1 MATTD
6 TASAG
11 TQPNPRQN
19 FGGDAAPAPTG
30 TENTEVTEA
39 GIDAAF
45 VADRQMFWSR
55 FTSFTT
61 FAVIA
66 VVLLLVA
73 MAVFLL

>member
-6 TASAG
+6 PATTD

-19 FGGDAAPAPTG
+19 FGDHAPPDNASAA
-30 TENTEVTEA
+30 NTQVTAA
-39 GIDAAF
+39 GIDEAF

-61 FAVIA
+61 GA
-66 VVLLLVA
+66 VVAVVVLLVA
-73 MAVFLL
+73 MAVFLR